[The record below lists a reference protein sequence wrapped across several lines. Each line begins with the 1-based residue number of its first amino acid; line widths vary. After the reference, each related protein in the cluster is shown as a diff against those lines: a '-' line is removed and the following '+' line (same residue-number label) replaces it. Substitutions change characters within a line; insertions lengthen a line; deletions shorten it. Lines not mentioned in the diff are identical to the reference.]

1 MCECE
6 VCRRKK
12 NRDPLNRD
20 CEPKKRAPK
29 LKKEDCEPK
38 KEDCEP
44 KKEDCEP
51 KKEDCEPKKEDCEP
65 KKEDCEPKKEDCE
78 SKKEDCES
86 LNCYSFSKNTNFLE
100 EAIQTDKID
109 QISEEY
115 IEIVDSADVQVT
127 TTDTKAAL
135 SIQAALQA
143 AIVVVVSISIAD
155 SEKADKIT
163 QELFQKSAIKQ
174 INRQKTFIKNSRNV
188 TVTTTDTD
196 IAVNIQ
202 ILLQILLALLVKL
215 NIL

>member
-12 NRDPLNRD
+12 NRDPLNREFEPKKRVPEPKKED
-20 CEPKKRAPK
+20 CEPKKEDCE

-44 KKEDCEP
+44 KKEDCE
-51 KKEDCEPKKEDCEP
+51 
-65 KKEDCEPKKEDCE
+65 
-78 SKKEDCES
+78 S
-86 LNCYSFSKNTNFLE
+86 LNDYSFSKNANFLE
-100 EAIQTDKID
+100 EAIQTDEID

>member
-65 KKEDCEPKKEDCE
+65 KKEDCE

-86 LNCYSFSKNTNFLE
+86 LNYYSFSKNTNFLE

-196 IAVNIQ
+196 IAVN
-202 ILLQILLALLVKL
+202 
-215 NIL
+215 

>member
-1 MCECE
+1 MCDCE

-12 NRDPLNRD
+12 KRDPLNRGS
-20 CEPKKRAPK
+20 EPINQ
-29 LKKEDCEPK
+29 DS
-38 KEDCEP
+38 
-44 KKEDCEP
+44 
-51 KKEDCEPKKEDCEP
+51 
-65 KKEDCEPKKEDCE
+65 E
-78 SKKEDCES
+78 SVNS
-86 LNCYSFSKNTNFLE
+86 YSFSKNANLLE
-100 EAIQTDKID
+100 EAIQAGEID
-109 QISEEY
+109 QVSEEY

-163 QELFQKSAIKQ
+163 QELFQKSSIKQ

>member
-20 CEPKKRAPK
+20 
-29 LKKEDCEPK
+29 
-38 KEDCEP
+38 
-44 KKEDCEP
+44 
-51 KKEDCEPKKEDCEP
+51 
-65 KKEDCEPKKEDCE
+65 
-78 SKKEDCES
+78 SES
-86 LNCYSFSKNTNFLE
+86 LNSYSFSKNANFLE
-100 EAIQTDKID
+100 EAIQTDEID
-109 QISEEY
+109 QVSVEY
-115 IEIVDSADVQVT
+115 IEIIDSADVQVT

-163 QELFQKSAIKQ
+163 QELFQKSSIKQ

>member
-1 MCECE
+1 MCDCE

-12 NRDPLNRD
+12 KRDPLNRGS
-20 CEPKKRAPK
+20 EPKKQ
-29 LKKEDCEPK
+29 DS
-38 KEDCEP
+38 
-44 KKEDCEP
+44 
-51 KKEDCEPKKEDCEP
+51 
-65 KKEDCEPKKEDCE
+65 E
-78 SKKEDCES
+78 SVNS
-86 LNCYSFSKNTNFLE
+86 YSFSKNANFLE
-100 EAIQTDKID
+100 EAIQTDEID
-109 QISEEY
+109 QVSEEY

-163 QELFQKSAIKQ
+163 QELFQKSSIKQ

-202 ILLQILLALLVKL
+202 ILLQIL
-215 NIL
+215 

>member
-12 NRDPLNRD
+12 NRDPLNREF
-20 CEPKKRAPK
+20 EPKKRVP
-29 LKKEDCEPK
+29 EPK

-44 KKEDCEP
+44 KKEDCEL
-51 KKEDCEPKKEDCEP
+51 KKEDCEL

-78 SKKEDCES
+78 S
-86 LNCYSFSKNTNFLE
+86 LNDYSFSKNVNFLE
-100 EAIQTDKID
+100 EAIQTDEID

>member
-78 SKKEDCES
+78 S
-86 LNCYSFSKNTNFLE
+86 LNYYSFSKNTNFLE

>member
-65 KKEDCEPKKEDCE
+65 KKEDCE
-78 SKKEDCES
+78 SV
-86 LNCYSFSKNTNFLE
+86 NYYSFSKNTNFLE

>member
-12 NRDPLNRD
+12 NRDPLNREF
-20 CEPKKRAPK
+20 EPKKRVP
-29 LKKEDCEPK
+29 
-38 KEDCEP
+38 
-44 KKEDCEP
+44 
-51 KKEDCEPKKEDCEP
+51 EP

-78 SKKEDCES
+78 S
-86 LNCYSFSKNTNFLE
+86 LNYYSFSKNANFLE
-100 EAIQTDKID
+100 EAIQTDEID

>member
-51 KKEDCEPKKEDCEP
+51 KKEDCGPKKEDCEPKKEDCEP

-78 SKKEDCES
+78 S
-86 LNCYSFSKNTNFLE
+86 LNYYSFSKNTNFLE

>member
-1 MCECE
+1 MCDCE

-20 CEPKKRAPK
+20 SERKKVDSERKKVDSEPIKKVS
-29 LKKEDCEPK
+29 EPINQ
-38 KEDCEP
+38 DS
-44 KKEDCEP
+44 
-51 KKEDCEPKKEDCEP
+51 
-65 KKEDCEPKKEDCE
+65 E
-78 SKKEDCES
+78 SVNS
-86 LNCYSFSKNTNFLE
+86 YSYSKNANFLE
-100 EAIQTDKID
+100 EAIQTDEID
-109 QISEEY
+109 QVSEEY

-163 QELFQKSAIKQ
+163 QELFQKSSIKQ

>member
-1 MCECE
+1 P
-6 VCRRKK
+6 KK
-12 NRDPLNRD
+12 ED
-20 CEPKKRAPK
+20 CEPKKEDCEP
-29 LKKEDCEPK
+29 KKEDCEPK

-78 SKKEDCES
+78 S
-86 LNCYSFSKNTNFLE
+86 LNYYSFSKNTNFLE

>member
-12 NRDPLNRD
+12 NRDPLNREF
-20 CEPKKRAPK
+20 EPKKRVP
-29 LKKEDCEPK
+29 EPK

-51 KKEDCEPKKEDCEP
+51 
-65 KKEDCEPKKEDCE
+65 
-78 SKKEDCES
+78 
-86 LNCYSFSKNTNFLE
+86 LNSYSFSKNSNFLE
-100 EAIQTDKID
+100 EAIQTDEID
-109 QISEEY
+109 QVSEEY

-163 QELFQKSAIKQ
+163 QELFQKSSIKQ
-174 INRQKTFIKNSRNV
+174 INRQKTLIKNSRNV

>member
-51 KKEDCEPKKEDCEP
+51 KKEDCE
-65 KKEDCEPKKEDCE
+65 

-86 LNCYSFSKNTNFLE
+86 LNYYSFSKNTNFLE
-100 EAIQTDKID
+100 EAMQTDKID

>member
-65 KKEDCEPKKEDCE
+65 KE
-78 SKKEDCES
+78 EDCES
-86 LNCYSFSKNTNFLE
+86 LNYYSFSKNTNFLE

>member
-1 MCECE
+1 MCDCE

-12 NRDPLNRD
+12 NRDPLNREF
-20 CEPKKRAPK
+20 EPKNRVSEPIKQ
-29 LKKEDCEPK
+29 DCEPK

-51 KKEDCEPKKEDCEP
+51 KKEDS
-65 KKEDCEPKKEDCE
+65 E
-78 SKKEDCES
+78 SIKQDSEI
-86 LNCYSFSKNTNFLE
+86 LNSYSFSKNSNFLE
-100 EAIQTDKID
+100 EAIQADEID
-109 QISEEY
+109 QVSEEY

-163 QELFQKSAIKQ
+163 QELFQKSSIKQ

-196 IAVNIQ
+196 IAVNVQ

>member
-1 MCECE
+1 MCDCE

-12 NRDPLNRD
+12 KRDPLNRGS
-20 CEPKKRAPK
+20 EPKKQ
-29 LKKEDCEPK
+29 DS
-38 KEDCEP
+38 
-44 KKEDCEP
+44 
-51 KKEDCEPKKEDCEP
+51 
-65 KKEDCEPKKEDCE
+65 E
-78 SKKEDCES
+78 SVNS
-86 LNCYSFSKNTNFLE
+86 YSFSKNANFLE
-100 EAIQTDKID
+100 EAIQTDEID
-109 QISEEY
+109 QVSEEY

-143 AIVVVVSISIAD
+143 TIVVVVSISIAD

-163 QELFQKSAIKQ
+163 QELFQKSSIKQ

>member
-12 NRDPLNRD
+12 NRDPLNREF
-20 CEPKKRAPK
+20 EPKKRVPEPK
-29 LKKEDCEPK
+29 KEDCELKKEDCELKKEDCELKKEDCEPK
-38 KEDCEP
+38 KEDCE
-44 KKEDCEP
+44 
-51 KKEDCEPKKEDCEP
+51 
-65 KKEDCEPKKEDCE
+65 
-78 SKKEDCES
+78 S
-86 LNCYSFSKNTNFLE
+86 LNDYSFSKNANFLE
-100 EAIQTDKID
+100 EAIQTDEID

>member
-12 NRDPLNRD
+12 NRDPLNREF
-20 CEPKKRAPK
+20 EPKKRVP
-29 LKKEDCEPK
+29 EPK

-44 KKEDCEP
+44 KKEDCEL
-51 KKEDCEPKKEDCEP
+51 KKEDCDP
-65 KKEDCEPKKEDCE
+65 
-78 SKKEDCES
+78 KKEDCES
-86 LNCYSFSKNTNFLE
+86 LNDYSFSKNANFLE
-100 EAIQTDKID
+100 EAIQTDEID

>member
-12 NRDPLNRD
+12 NRDPLNREF
-20 CEPKKRAPK
+20 EPKKRVP
-29 LKKEDCEPK
+29 EPK

-78 SKKEDCES
+78 S
-86 LNCYSFSKNTNFLE
+86 LNDYSFSKNANFLE
-100 EAIQTDKID
+100 AAIQTDEID

>member
-1 MCECE
+1 MCDCE
-6 VCRRKK
+6 VCIRKK
-12 NRDPLNRD
+12 KRDPLNRGS
-20 CEPKKRAPK
+20 EPKKQ
-29 LKKEDCEPK
+29 DS
-38 KEDCEP
+38 
-44 KKEDCEP
+44 
-51 KKEDCEPKKEDCEP
+51 
-65 KKEDCEPKKEDCE
+65 E
-78 SKKEDCES
+78 SVNS
-86 LNCYSFSKNTNFLE
+86 YSFSKNANFLE
-100 EAIQTDKID
+100 EAIQTDEID
-109 QISEEY
+109 QVSEEY

-127 TTDTKAAL
+127 TTNTKAAL

-163 QELFQKSAIKQ
+163 QELFQKSSIKQ

>member
-12 NRDPLNRD
+12 NRDPLNREF
-20 CEPKKRAPK
+20 EPKKRVP
-29 LKKEDCEPK
+29 EPK
-38 KEDCEP
+38 KEDCEL
-44 KKEDCEP
+44 KKEDCNP
-51 KKEDCEPKKEDCEP
+51 
-65 KKEDCEPKKEDCE
+65 
-78 SKKEDCES
+78 KKEDCES
-86 LNCYSFSKNTNFLE
+86 LNDYSFSKNANFLE
-100 EAIQTDKID
+100 EAIQTDEID

>member
-1 MCECE
+1 NRDSE
-6 VCRRKK
+6 RKK
-12 NRDPLNRD
+12 VDSEPIKKD
-20 CEPKKRAPK
+20 CEPKKQVS
-29 LKKEDCEPK
+29 EPINQ
-38 KEDCEP
+38 DS
-44 KKEDCEP
+44 
-51 KKEDCEPKKEDCEP
+51 
-65 KKEDCEPKKEDCE
+65 E
-78 SKKEDCES
+78 SVNS
-86 LNCYSFSKNTNFLE
+86 YSYSKNANFLE
-100 EAIQTDKID
+100 EAIQTDEID
-109 QISEEY
+109 QVSEEY

-163 QELFQKSAIKQ
+163 QELFQKSSIKQ

>member
-1 MCECE
+1 MCDCE

-20 CEPKKRAPK
+20 SERKKVDSEPIKK
-29 LKKEDCEPK
+29 DCEPK
-38 KEDCEP
+38 KQVSEP
-44 KKEDCEP
+44 INQDS
-51 KKEDCEPKKEDCEP
+51 
-65 KKEDCEPKKEDCE
+65 E
-78 SKKEDCES
+78 SVNS
-86 LNCYSFSKNTNFLE
+86 YSYSKNANFLE
-100 EAIQTDKID
+100 EAIQTDEID
-109 QISEEY
+109 QVSEEY

-155 SEKADKIT
+155 SEKADRVA
-163 QELFQKSAIKQ
+163 QELFQKSSIKQ
-174 INRQKTFIKNSRNV
+174 INKQETVIRNSRNV

-196 IAVNIQ
+196 IAVNVQ

>member
-6 VCRRKK
+6 VCRRKR
-12 NRDPLNRD
+12 NRSPLNRD
-20 CEPKKRAPK
+20 SEPKKRDSEPK
-29 LKKEDCEPK
+29 NQDSEPKNQDSEPKNQDSEPK
-38 KEDCEP
+38 KRDSEP
-44 KKEDCEP
+44 KKRDSEP
-51 KKEDCEPKKEDCEP
+51 KNQDSEPIN
-65 KKEDCEPKKEDCE
+65 
-78 SKKEDCES
+78 S
-86 LNCYSFSKNTNFLE
+86 YSFIKNANLLE
-100 EAIQTDKID
+100 EAIQTDEID
-109 QISEEY
+109 QVSEEY

-163 QELFQKSAIKQ
+163 QELFQKSSIKQ
-174 INRQKTFIKNSRNV
+174 INRQRTLIKNSRNV
-188 TVTTTDTD
+188 SVTITDTD

-202 ILLQILLALLVKL
+202 ILLQVLLALLVKL

>member
-1 MCECE
+1 MCDCE

-12 NRDPLNRD
+12 KRDPLNRYS
-20 CEPKKRAPK
+20 EPKKQ
-29 LKKEDCEPK
+29 DSEP
-38 KEDCEP
+38 
-44 KKEDCEP
+44 
-51 KKEDCEPKKEDCEP
+51 
-65 KKEDCEPKKEDCE
+65 
-78 SKKEDCES
+78 
-86 LNCYSFSKNTNFLE
+86 LNSYSFSKNANFFE
-100 EAIQTDKID
+100 EAIQTDEID
-109 QISEEY
+109 QVSEEY

-202 ILLQILLALLVKL
+202 ILLQILLALLFKL

>member
-1 MCECE
+1 MCDCE

-12 NRDPLNRD
+12 KRDPLNRGS
-20 CEPKKRAPK
+20 EPKKQ
-29 LKKEDCEPK
+29 DS
-38 KEDCEP
+38 
-44 KKEDCEP
+44 
-51 KKEDCEPKKEDCEP
+51 
-65 KKEDCEPKKEDCE
+65 E
-78 SKKEDCES
+78 SVNS
-86 LNCYSFSKNTNFLE
+86 YSFSKNANFLE
-100 EAIQTDKID
+100 EAIQTDEID
-109 QISEEY
+109 QVSEEY

-155 SEKADKIT
+155 SEKADRVA
-163 QELFQKSAIKQ
+163 QELFQKSSIKQ

>member
-12 NRDPLNRD
+12 NRDPLNREF
-20 CEPKKRAPK
+20 EPKKRVP
-29 LKKEDCEPK
+29 EPK

-51 KKEDCEPKKEDCEP
+51 KKEDCEPKKEDCEL

-78 SKKEDCES
+78 S
-86 LNCYSFSKNTNFLE
+86 LNDYSFSKNANFLE
-100 EAIQTDKID
+100 EAIQTDEID

>member
-12 NRDPLNRD
+12 NRDPLNREF
-20 CEPKKRAPK
+20 EPKKRVP
-29 LKKEDCEPK
+29 
-38 KEDCEP
+38 EP

-86 LNCYSFSKNTNFLE
+86 LNYYSFSKNANFLE
-100 EAIQTDKID
+100 KAIQTDEID

-163 QELFQKSAIKQ
+163 QELFQKSSIKQ

>member
-1 MCECE
+1 MDSE
-6 VCRRKK
+6 RKK
-12 NRDPLNRD
+12 VDSEPIKKD
-20 CEPKKRAPK
+20 CEPKKQVS
-29 LKKEDCEPK
+29 EPINQ
-38 KEDCEP
+38 DS
-44 KKEDCEP
+44 
-51 KKEDCEPKKEDCEP
+51 
-65 KKEDCEPKKEDCE
+65 E
-78 SKKEDCES
+78 SVNS
-86 LNCYSFSKNTNFLE
+86 YSYSKNANFLE
-100 EAIQTDKID
+100 EAIQTDEID
-109 QISEEY
+109 QVSEEY

-163 QELFQKSAIKQ
+163 QELFQKSSIKQ

>member
-12 NRDPLNRD
+12 NRDPLNREF
-20 CEPKKRAPK
+20 EPKKRVH
-29 LKKEDCEPK
+29 
-38 KEDCEP
+38 
-44 KKEDCEP
+44 
-51 KKEDCEPKKEDCEP
+51 EPKKEDCEP

-78 SKKEDCES
+78 S
-86 LNCYSFSKNTNFLE
+86 LNDYSFSKNANFLE
-100 EAIQTDKID
+100 EAIQTDEID

>member
-12 NRDPLNRD
+12 NRDPLNREF
-20 CEPKKRAPK
+20 EPKKRVP
-29 LKKEDCEPK
+29 EPK

-51 KKEDCEPKKEDCEP
+51 
-65 KKEDCEPKKEDCE
+65 
-78 SKKEDCES
+78 
-86 LNCYSFSKNTNFLE
+86 LNSYSYSKNANFLE
-100 EAIQTDKID
+100 EAIQTDEID
-109 QISEEY
+109 QVSEEY

-163 QELFQKSAIKQ
+163 QELFQKSSIKQ